1 MQVDIR
7 VVKYIEQ
14 LEGKKKKKKKIS
26 GFLLHV
32 LVFLAKNILLAL

>member
-14 LEGKKKKKKKIS
+14 LGGEKQKKKIS

>member
-14 LEGKKKKKKKIS
+14 LGGGKKIKIS